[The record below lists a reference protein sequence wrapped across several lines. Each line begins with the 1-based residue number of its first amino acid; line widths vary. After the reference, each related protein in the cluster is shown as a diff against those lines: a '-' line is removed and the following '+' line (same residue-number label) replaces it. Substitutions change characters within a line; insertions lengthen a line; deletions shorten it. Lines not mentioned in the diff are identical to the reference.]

1 MLVLDADNVKAI
13 YRRAMA
19 LEAKGDY
26 DQVSK
31 SVSQSVSQQVRK

>member
-1 MLVLDADNVKAI
+1 VLVLDADNVKAI

-26 DQVSK
+26 DEVSNT
-31 SVSQSVSQQVRK
+31 